1 LLKRDGKPDR
11 QLKQYE
17 ALQLV
22 LNDPVNGYLRAG
34 QVPGSI
40 SVDRWGTTIAFPK
53 DAPGKTPH
61 ITEENKVLKDITHWR
76 DVVHAPDLIANCSE
90 GWEAARKTADEIR
103 ANGKLATTLMGTGI
117 FEQCH
122 FLMGFEDTLT
132 NLYEHP
138 QEMHELIDYIF
149 EYRMTFVKLICENL
163 HPDVILSHDDWGTK
177 HALFM
182 QPDTWREFF
191 KEPYRKFY
199 SYIRSQGIVAIHH
212 ADSYCAPIVEDM
224 VDIGIQIWQGALP
237 ENDIPKLLE
246 QLDGRMVLMG
256 GIGAAI
262 DRADTTEEEART
274 YVRQVLHDCCPYGH
288 FIPCITYGAPGTVFK
303 HVDPFINAEID
314 AYNQILHLPDY
325 RSAKP
330 IRRSSE
336 PVKTKSAV
344 QETTKESELS
354 TLEQISLGVQKGQKN
369 RVLKLCQQ
377 ALGEGTSAHEILSDG
392 LVAGMAKLG
401 EDFSANKVFVPE
413 MLIAAKC
420 MSAATDAL
428 KSELAGPGSESIG
441 TVCLGTVK
449 GDMHDI
455 GKNLVKIMME
465 GSGLTVIDLGTDV
478 SAETFIQTV
487 KEKHCDI
494 IVCSSLLTTTM
505 SEMRNVVNLAVSE
518 GIRDNVTIMI
528 GGAPISQQ
536 YCDDIKADIY
546 TEDAASAARAAVE
559 ALTC

>member
-1 LLKRDGKPDR
+1 
-11 QLKQYE
+11 
-17 ALQLV
+17 
-22 LNDPVNGYLRAG
+22 
-34 QVPGSI
+34 
-40 SVDRWGTTIAFPK
+40 
-53 DAPGKTPH
+53 
-61 ITEENKVLKDITHWR
+61 
-76 DVVHAPDLIANCSE
+76 
-90 GWEAARKTADEIR
+90 
-103 ANGKLATTLMGTGI
+103 
-117 FEQCH
+117 
-122 FLMGFEDTLT
+122 
-132 NLYEHP
+132 
-138 QEMHELIDYIF
+138 
-149 EYRMTFVKLICENL
+149 
-163 HPDVILSHDDWGTK
+163 
-177 HALFM
+177 M

-199 SYIRSQGIVAIHH
+199 GYIRSQGIVAIHH

-237 ENDIPKLLE
+237 ENDVPKLLE

-336 PVKTKSAV
+336 PLETKATV
-344 QETTKESELS
+344 QETTKEAELS

-487 KEKHCDI
+487 KENHCDI

-505 SEMRNVVNLAVSE
+505 AEMRNVVDLAVSE
-518 GIRDNVTIMI
+518 GIRDDVTIMI

-559 ALTC
+559 VLTC